1 MALAT
6 TDPDQVLLAALT
18 EPPPLDQ
25 ARSSLE
31 YWTLRRASLPVYKRS
46 ARREADEM
54 IRRCRQRVVAAERRR
69 YGTGVL
75 GFVRKVLAGDGP
87 SWGALRIGFAGLV
100 WMLVPR
106 RLLLFVAA
114 VAVAW
119 LLVAV
124 LVVAALAQLVT

>member
-1 MALAT
+1 MLSASEDADRILLAT
-6 TDPDQVLLAALT
+6 MTA
-18 EPPPLDQ
+18 PPPLEQ
-25 ARSSLE
+25 ARDSLE
-31 YWTLRRASLPVYKRS
+31 FWTRRRASLPVYRRS

-54 IRRCRQRVVAAERRR
+54 IRRCRARVAEAERRR
-69 YGTGVL
+69 YGTGLL
-75 GFVRKVLAGDGP
+75 GLLRRMLAGDGP
-87 SWGALRIGFAGLV
+87 SWSGVRLGVAGLV

-106 RLLLFVAA
+106 RLLVFVAA